1 MSSIATG
8 QQSRGSI
15 LNRRRVHLIVVNCR
29 QIPLT
34 ATDQIDD
41 RRTLQSHS
49 VAAAQVRPRRIDQMR
64 RGLVVLR
71 RVVQI
76 APWLLWLTGQLL
88 HIDRTEVCRVSIH
101 AVHIE
106 ALAAIQRLVRPG
118 WLGGACILEDSCCGR
133 GGVLLCICG
142 RVTGV
147 DDRDVASHAVRF

>member
-15 LNRRRVHLIVVNCR
+15 FNRRRVHLIVVDCR

-34 ATDQIDD
+34 ATDQIHD

-49 VAAAQVRPRRIDQMR
+49 VAAAQIRPRRIDQMR
-64 RGLVVLR
+64 RGLVLLR

-76 APWLLWLTGQLL
+76 APWLLWLTRQLL
-88 HIDRTEVCRVSIH
+88 HIDRTEISRVTIH

-118 WLGGACILEDSCCGR
+118 WLCGTCILEDSCCGR
-133 GGVLLCICG
+133 GGVLLCGG
-142 RVTGV
+142 RMTGV

>member
-1 MSSIATG
+1 MSTIATG

-15 LNRRRVHLIVVNCR
+15 LNRHRVHLIVVNCR

-41 RRTLQSHS
+41 RRTLQSQS
-49 VAAAQVRPRRIDQMR
+49 ITAAQVRPRRIDQMR

-76 APWLLWLTGQLL
+76 APWLLWLTRQLL
-88 HIDRTEVCRVSIH
+88 HVDRTKVSRVSIH

-118 WLGGACILEDSCCGR
+118 WLGGTCILEDSCCGS
-133 GGVLLCICG
+133 GGVLLCGG